1 MCVWITWVNFVDCI
15 IVSLKNSENL
25 SHDHHE
31 FSRYYMPRS
40 SESSLRLK
48 VGGGNLIQHSTPVV
62 ELRAPF
68 VQTHMGPMRLRN
80 FHRPPMKRFSHG
92 ALAHPGPHTVLPLLK
107 HIKKKAKVCFWSRGA
122 QIIVNEKYKYFVLK
136 VVTSVSSDKS
146 TCKLQCMYI
155 GIPLIGY
162 LMIHHFQ

>member
-1 MCVWITWVNFVDCI
+1 
-15 IVSLKNSENL
+15 
-25 SHDHHE
+25 
-31 FSRYYMPRS
+31 MPRS

-92 ALAHPGPHTVLPLLK
+92 ALAHPGPHAVLPLLK
-107 HIKKKAKVCFWSRGA
+107 HIKKKAKVGCGVDMPKLCNKLGTALA
-122 QIIVNEKYKYFVLK
+122 QWLRCCATNRKVGGSIPASVIGFFIDIKFFQSHCGPGVDLASNRNEYQEYFLGVK
-136 VVTSVSSDKS
+136 AAVA
-146 TCKLQCMYI
+146 
-155 GIPLIGY
+155 
-162 LMIHHFQ
+162 